1 MKVNVSILRP
11 RNPYEFAGI
20 VLSYGSPE
28 VTEVSL
34 HIDYRNLFEFTRRQD
49 GTAFDLFLV
58 ASIVYGIDILLPRE
72 TMGFDGWS
80 REIEIC
86 FPVDQID
93 EFNNGKDA
101 LEKTLC
107 FLTGD
112 LWTISFESRT
122 VRRLYKFGSRQK
134 AYNDAFRRGIKW

>member
-20 VLSYGSPE
+20 VLSYGSSE

-34 HIDYRNLFEFTRRQD
+34 HIDYRNLFEFTRKQD
-49 GTAFDLFLV
+49 RTAFDLFVV

-80 REIEIC
+80 REIDIC
-86 FPVDQID
+86 FPVEQID
-93 EFNNGKDA
+93 VFNGGKEA
-101 LEKTLC
+101 LP
-107 FLTGD
+107 
-112 LWTISFESRT
+112 
-122 VRRLYKFGSRQK
+122 RRPCP
-134 AYNDAFRRGIKW
+134 